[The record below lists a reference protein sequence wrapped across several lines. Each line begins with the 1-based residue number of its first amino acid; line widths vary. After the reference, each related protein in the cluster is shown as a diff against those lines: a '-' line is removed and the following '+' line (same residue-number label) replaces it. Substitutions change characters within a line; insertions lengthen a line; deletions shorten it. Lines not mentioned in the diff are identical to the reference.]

1 MVQVNPMYQT
11 NTTEP
16 VKIRE
21 QAHTLVLWYQHHHRN
36 MPWRETLDPYSI
48 WVSETMLQQTRVETV
63 IPYYHQFMESFPTV
77 RELAAADEQTV
88 LKHWQGLGYY
98 SRARNLH
105 RAAQQVVSLHG
116 GRIPEKLEDFRAL
129 PGVGPYTA
137 GAVFSI
143 AYNQPV
149 PAVDGNVL
157 RVVTR
162 FLGIFHPIETAAAR
176 QAVTAHVAKWLQ
188 EEQPRYLT
196 QALMELGAT
205 VCVPKSAKCSECPLA
220 DTCFARAENV
230 VEQLPVR
237 KQKADRKCIDVVALW
252 WEADGKLWMEQR
264 PDSGL
269 LAGMWQ
275 LPAWEVGAAGHDDLA
290 LERALKER
298 FAEWVYRLHAERA
311 PAGDDL
317 PSFAK
322 IAHEKH
328 VFTHLEWDVH
338 VFRPIFTE
346 RGLPVPEPDHRRP
359 VPLNE
364 VHTLPLPRVY
374 EKLLQQIYG

>member
-1 MVQVNPMYQT
+1 MVQVNPMHQT

-63 IPYYHQFMESFPTV
+63 IPYYQQFMESFPTV

-149 PAVDGNVL
+149 PAIDGNVL

-162 FLGIFHPIETAAAR
+162 FLGISTR
-176 QAVTAHVAKWLQ
+176 
-188 EEQPRYLT
+188 
-196 QALMELGAT
+196 
-205 VCVPKSAKCSECPLA
+205 
-220 DTCFARAENV
+220 
-230 VEQLPVR
+230 
-237 KQKADRKCIDVVALW
+237 
-252 WEADGKLWMEQR
+252 
-264 PDSGL
+264 
-269 LAGMWQ
+269 
-275 LPAWEVGAAGHDDLA
+275 
-290 LERALKER
+290 LK
-298 FAEWVYRLHAERA
+298 
-311 PAGDDL
+311 P
-317 PSFAK
+317 
-322 IAHEKH
+322 
-328 VFTHLEWDVH
+328 
-338 VFRPIFTE
+338 
-346 RGLPVPEPDHRRP
+346 
-359 VPLNE
+359 
-364 VHTLPLPRVY
+364 LPLGRPSLHTWRS
-374 EKLLQQIYG
+374 GFRRSSPGT